1 MARNLR
7 RVAIIPSLFTVAN
20 GVCGFVAIIVASRIQ
35 PANLNPAAG
44 PLFEQSM
51 NLLHIAG
58 WLIFAGMLFDVLD
71 GRVARLT
78 GAASKFGAEL
88 DSLCDVVTFGVAPAF
103 LLLKMGPT
111 PDDNWLLY
119 RVLFVAATLYVVCT
133 ILRLARFNVETTSED
148 DHRFF
153 KGLPSPAAAGCLASF
168 AILRYDLLRYEELL
182 NLGDGAFWPA
192 TRIASNLL
200 PFGAMLVA
208 LLMVSEVRYPHFV
221 NQSLRGRHPFPHLV
235 SLLAI
240 AALFLLL
247 GAGPPFAIAFW
258 MFAVVWPLKSLRE
271 PPPAGPG
278 PPSPLETPREQARE
292 LPRVRRSHPELDN

>member
-35 PANLNPAAG
+35 PVNLNPAAG

-51 NLLHIAG
+51 TLLHIAG

-182 NLGDGAFWPA
+182 SLADGTFWPA
-192 TRIASNLL
+192 TRFLSHLL
-200 PFGAMLVA
+200 PFGAIMVA

-221 NQSLRGRHPFPHLV
+221 NQSLRGRRPFRHLV
-235 SLLAI
+235 MLLSV
-240 AALFLLL
+240 AALFLLVVTGL
-247 GAGPPFAIAFW
+247 SFALAFW
-258 MFAVVWPLKSLRE
+258 LFAVAWPLKALRDPA
-271 PPPAGPG
+271 PPPVSSPAAAP
-278 PPSPLETPREQARE
+278 PLEQPRI
-292 LPRVRRSHPELDN
+292 RRPHPELDN